1 MPIYEYHCEQ
11 CGDFEE
17 MQRITDPPLTRCP
30 RCNRKVQRL
39 ISQTSFQLKG
49 SGWYVTDY
57 GRGGAGGKKKEGSAD
72 GGGET
77 RADGKSEGKSEAKS
91 EGKSESKSAAGSES
105 EKPAATPSTKPAS

>member
-17 MQRITDPPLTRCP
+17 MQRITDPPLARCP

-57 GRGGAGGKKKEGSAD
+57 GRGGDGGKKKEGSAD

-77 RADGKSEGKSEAKS
+77 KSEAKT
-91 EGKSESKSAAGSES
+91 EGKSESKAAGSES
-105 EKPAATPSTKPAS
+105 VKPAASPSTKSDS

>member
-49 SGWYVTDY
+49 TGWYVTDY
-57 GRGGAGGKKKEGSAD
+57 GRGGGGGRKEGSTD
-72 GGGET
+72 GGSGSGESKT
-77 RADGKSEGKSEAKS
+77 ES
-91 EGKSESKSAAGSES
+91 KSESKSESKAAAGSSS
-105 EKPAATPSTKPAS
+105 EKPAASTAKTSS

>member
-49 SGWYVTDY
+49 TGWYVTDY
-57 GRGGAGGKKKEGSAD
+57 GRGGGGGKESSTD
-72 GGGET
+72 GGSESKT
-77 RADGKSEGKSEAKS
+77 ESKSET
-91 EGKSESKSAAGSES
+91 KSESKSETKAATGSSS
-105 EKPAATPSTKPAS
+105 EKPAASSAKTGS